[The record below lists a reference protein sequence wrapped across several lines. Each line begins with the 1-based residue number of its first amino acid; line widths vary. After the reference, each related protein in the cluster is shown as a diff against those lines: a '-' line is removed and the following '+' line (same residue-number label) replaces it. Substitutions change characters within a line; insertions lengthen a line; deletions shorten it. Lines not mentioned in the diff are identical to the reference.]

1 MKALLKVMLTLA
13 LVFASTFIILNAT
26 GIMTVEKIQLFL
38 ELAKS
43 ANPNFVAIIICSLLF
58 ADLFIAVP
66 TLTVMILGGYFL
78 GAFYGAVAAITGL
91 FFAGTCGYGL
101 SAKYGDKLVNALI
114 KDQDKRDDAV
124 RTFQNHGAIVILLSR
139 AVPILP
145 EVSACMAGMTRMP
158 FAKFIMLWLISTI
171 PYAIIASYAGAIS
184 TLENPK
190 PAIITA
196 IFLTAFFWSGWFVFR
211 KFNRISKNKH

>member
-1 MKALLKVMLTLA
+1 MKALLKIMLTLA
-13 LVFASTFIILNAT
+13 LVFASTFIILKST
-26 GIMTVEKIQLFL
+26 GLITVEKIQVWL
-38 ELAKS
+38 EMAKN
-43 ANPNFVAIIICSLLF
+43 ANPVYVAFIICSLLF

-78 GAFYGAVAAITGL
+78 GPVYGAIAAITGL

-101 SAKYGDKLVNALI
+101 SAKYGDKLMNFLI
-114 KDQDKRDDAV
+114 KDQYKRDDAI

-158 FAKFIMLWLISTI
+158 LAKFLMLWLISTI

-190 PAIITA
+190 PAVITA
-196 IFLTAFFWSGWFVFR
+196 ISLTAFFWAGWLVFR
-211 KFNRISKNKH
+211 KFNRIT